1 MRFISAEGVKIMEI
15 GFIGLG
21 VMGQPMALNL
31 ARAGTPLIVWNRSP
45 DRADALRAAGATVAA
60 SAADVFARTRIV
72 LLMLYDATAIDA
84 VLSRGTPEFRDL
96 VAGHVIVQMGTPSPA
111 YSKSLDADIRAAGG
125 AYVEAP
131 VSGSLKPAET
141 GQLVGMLAGAPD
153 RIAEVRPLMAPMCRE
168 VFSCGAVPGAL
179 LMKIAINAFLIPMVT
194 GLAEAFHFADRHGLD
209 VRQLQAILDA
219 GPMASNVS
227 KVKGAKLAES
237 DFTVQS
243 AISDVLKNTRLTTSA
258 AREKGLASPLLDVCE
273 ALYGEAI
280 AQNHAAIDMAGVIK
294 AIEAR
299 SDRGKG

>member
-1 MRFISAEGVKIMEI
+1 MEI

-31 ARAGTPLIVWNRSP
+31 ARAGTSLIVWNRSSE
-45 DRADALRAAGATVAA
+45 RCDALRNAGATVAA
-60 SAADVFARTRIV
+60 SAADVFARTRTV
-72 LLMLYDATAIDA
+72 LLMLYDAAAIDA
-84 VLSRGTPEFRDL
+84 VLGRGTPEFRTL
-96 VAGHVIVQMGTPSPA
+96 VGGHVIVQMGTPSPT

-131 VSGSLKPAET
+131 VSGSLKPAEA
-141 GQLVGMLAGAPD
+141 GQLVGMLAGEPD
-153 RIAEVRPLMAPMCRE
+153 RIAQVRPLMVPMCRE
-168 VFSCGAVPGAL
+168 VFACGAVPGAL

-209 VRQLQAILDA
+209 LRQLQAILDA

-237 DFTVQS
+237 DFAVQS
-243 AISDVLKNTRLTTSA
+243 AITDVLKNTRLTTAA

-273 ALYGEAI
+273 ALYNEAVE
-280 AQNHAAIDMAGVIK
+280 QDHAGIDMAGVIK
-294 AIEAR
+294 AIAAR
-299 SDRGKG
+299 TDRRKG

>member
-1 MRFISAEGVKIMEI
+1 MQI

-31 ARAGTPLIVWNRSP
+31 ARAGTSLVVWNRSP
-45 DRADALRAAGATVAA
+45 DRCDALQAAGASIAA
-60 SAADVFARTRIV
+60 SVADVFARTRIV
-72 LLMLYDATAIDA
+72 LLMLYDAAAIDA
-84 VLSRGTPEFRDL
+84 VLGRGTPGFRDL
-96 VAGHVIVQMGTPSPA
+96 VAGHVIVQMGTPSPG
-111 YSKSLDADIRAAGG
+111 YSASLDADIRAAGG

-141 GQLVGMLAGAPD
+141 AQLVGLLAGDPE
-153 RIAEVRPLMAPMCRE
+153 RIAQVRPLLAPMCRE
-168 VFSCGAVPGAL
+168 VFACGPVPGAL

-227 KVKGAKLAES
+227 KVKGAKLAGG

-243 AISDVLKNTRLTTSA
+243 AISDVLKNTKLTTAA

-280 AQNHAAIDMAGVIK
+280 EQNHAGIDMAGVIK

-299 SDRGKG
+299 TDRHKR

>member
-1 MRFISAEGVKIMEI
+1 MEI

-31 ARAGTPLIVWNRSP
+31 ARAGTSLIVWNRSSE
-45 DRADALRAAGATVAA
+45 RCDALRNAGATVAA
-60 SAADVFARTRIV
+60 SAADVFARTRTV
-72 LLMLYDATAIDA
+72 LLMLYDAAAIDA
-84 VLSRGTPEFRDL
+84 VLGRGTPEFRTL
-96 VAGHVIVQMGTPSPA
+96 VDGHVIVQMGTPSPA

-131 VSGSLKPAET
+131 VSGSLKPAEA
-141 GQLVGMLAGAPD
+141 GQLVGMLAGEPD
-153 RIAEVRPLMAPMCRE
+153 RIAQVRPLMVPMCRE
-168 VFSCGAVPGAL
+168 VFACGAVPGAL

-209 VRQLQAILDA
+209 LRQLQAILDA

-243 AISDVLKNTRLTTSA
+243 AITDVLKNTRLTTAA

-273 ALYGEAI
+273 ALYNEAVE
-280 AQNHAAIDMAGVIK
+280 QDHAGIDMAGVIK
-294 AIEAR
+294 AIAAR
-299 SDRGKG
+299 TDRRKG

>member
-1 MRFISAEGVKIMEI
+1 MDI

-31 ARAGTPLIVWNRSP
+31 IRAGTPLIVWNRSP
-45 DRADALRAAGATVAA
+45 DRIEALQEAGATAAA
-60 SAADVFARTRIV
+60 SPADVFARTRIV
-72 LLMLYDATAIDA
+72 LLMLYDAAAIDA
-84 VLSRGTPEFRDL
+84 VLGRGTSAFRDL
-96 VAGHVIVQMGTPSPA
+96 VAGHVIVQMGTPSPG

-141 GQLVGMLAGAPD
+141 GQLVGMLAGEPD
-153 RIAEVRPLMAPMCRE
+153 IMAQVRPLMAPMCRE
-168 VFSCGAVPGAL
+168 TFSCGPVPGAL

-194 GLAEAFHFADRHGLD
+194 GLAEAFHFAGRHGLD

-227 KVKGAKLAES
+227 KVKGAKLAGD
-237 DFTVQS
+237 DFSVQS
-243 AISDVLKNTRLTTSA
+243 AISDVLKNTRLTIAA

-273 ALYGEAI
+273 ALYSEAVE
-280 AQNHAAIDMAGVIK
+280 QKHAAIDMAGVIK
-294 AIEAR
+294 AIETR
-299 SDRGKG
+299 SDRSKG

>member
-1 MRFISAEGVKIMEI
+1 MQI

-31 ARAGTPLIVWNRSP
+31 ARAGTSLVVWNRSP
-45 DRADALRAAGATVAA
+45 DRCDALRAVDATVAA

-72 LLMLYDATAIDA
+72 LLMLYDAAAIDT
-84 VLSRGTPEFRDL
+84 VLGRGTPEFREL
-96 VAGHVIVQMGTPSPA
+96 VAGHVIVQMGTPSPG
-111 YSKSLDADIRAAGG
+111 YSTALDADIRAAGG

-141 GQLVGMLAGAPD
+141 GQLVGLLAGDPD
-153 RIAEVRPLMAPMCRE
+153 QIAQVRPLLAPMCRE
-168 VFSCGAVPGAL
+168 VFACGPVPGAL

-227 KVKGAKLAES
+227 KVKGAKLAGG

-243 AISDVLKNTRLTTSA
+243 AISDVLKNTKLTTAA
-258 AREKGLASPLLDVCE
+258 ARDKGLASPLLDVCE

-280 AQNHAAIDMAGVIK
+280 EQNHAGIDMAGVIK

-299 SDRGKG
+299 TDRRKR

>member
-1 MRFISAEGVKIMEI
+1 MEI

-45 DRADALRAAGATVAA
+45 GRSDKLRAAGASVAA
-60 SAADVFARTRIV
+60 SAAEVFARTRIV
-72 LLMLYDATAIDA
+72 MLMLYDAAAIDA
-84 VLSRGTPEFRDL
+84 VLGRGTPEFRDL
-96 VAGHVIVQMGTPSPA
+96 VSGHVIVQMGTPSPA

-141 GQLVGMLAGAPD
+141 GQLVGMLAGDPD

-179 LMKIAINAFLIPMVT
+179 LMKIAINAFLIPMVA
-194 GLAEAFHFADRHGLD
+194 GLAEAFHFAQRHGLD

-227 KVKGAKLAES
+227 KVKGAKLAGG
-237 DFTVQS
+237 DFSVQS

-273 ALYGEAI
+273 ALYSEAV
-280 AQNHAAIDMAGVIK
+280 AQNHAGLDMAGVIK

-299 SDRGKG
+299 SDRRKDRVP

>member
-1 MRFISAEGVKIMEI
+1 MEI

-31 ARAGTPLIVWNRSP
+31 ARAGRPLIVWNRSP
-45 DRADALRAAGATVAA
+45 DRCEALRAADATVATRA
-60 SAADVFARTRIV
+60 TDVFAKTRIV
-72 LLMLYDATAIDA
+72 LLMLYDAAAIDT
-84 VLSRGTPEFRDL
+84 VLGRGTPEFRDR
-96 VAGHVIVQMGTPSPA
+96 VAGHVIVQMGTPSPG
-111 YSKSLDADIRAAGG
+111 YSKSLEADIRAAGG

-131 VSGSLKPAET
+131 VSGSLKPAEA
-141 GQLVGMLAGAPD
+141 GQLVGMLAGEPD
-153 RIAEVRPLMAPMCRE
+153 LIAEVRPLMAPMCRE

-194 GLAEAFHFADRHGLD
+194 GLAEAFHFAGRHGLD

-227 KVKGAKLAES
+227 KVKGAKLAGG

-243 AISDVLKNTRLTTSA
+243 AISDVLKNTRLTTAA

-273 ALYGEAI
+273 ALYSEAVE
-280 AQNHAAIDMAGVIK
+280 QDHAGIDMAGVIK

-299 SDRGKG
+299 SGRGKG

>member
-1 MRFISAEGVKIMEI
+1 MEI

-31 ARAGTPLIVWNRSP
+31 ARAGTRLVVWNRSA
-45 DRADALRAAGATVAA
+45 DRCGALKAAGATVAA
-60 SAADVFARTRIV
+60 NAAEVFARTRTV
-72 LLMLYDATAIDA
+72 LLMLYDAAAIDA
-84 VLSRGTPEFRDL
+84 VLGRGTPQFKTM

-131 VSGSLKPAET
+131 VSGSLTPAEA
-141 GQLVGMLAGAPD
+141 GQLVGMLAGEPD
-153 RIAEVRPLMAPMCRE
+153 RIAELQPLMAPMCRE
-168 VFSCGAVPGAL
+168 VFACGAVPGAL

-227 KVKGAKLAES
+227 KVKGAKLAAG
-237 DFTVQS
+237 DFSVQS
-243 AISDVLKNTRLTTSA
+243 AISDVLKNARLTTNA

-273 ALYGEAI
+273 ALYAEA
-280 AQNHAAIDMAGVIK
+280 AELDHAAIDMAGVIK

-299 SDRGKG
+299 SDRKN

>member
-1 MRFISAEGVKIMEI
+1 MEI

-31 ARAGTPLIVWNRSP
+31 ARAGTPLLVWNRSA
-45 DRADALRAAGATVAA
+45 DRCGALQAAGAKVAA
-60 SAADVFARTRIV
+60 SAAEVFSRTRTV
-72 LLMLYDATAIDA
+72 LLMLYDAAAIDA
-84 VLSRGTPEFRDL
+84 VLGRGTPQFRDM

-125 AYVEAP
+125 TYVEAP
-131 VSGSLKPAET
+131 VSGSLKPAEA
-141 GQLVGMLAGAPD
+141 GQLVGMLAGAED
-153 RIAEVRPLMAPMCRE
+153 VVAELRPLMAPMCRE
-168 VFSCGAVPGAL
+168 TFFCGAVPGAL

-209 VRQLQAILDA
+209 LRQLQAILEA

-227 KVKGAKLAES
+227 KVKGAKLVAG
-237 DFTVQS
+237 DFSVQS
-243 AISDVLKNTRLTTSA
+243 AISDVLKNARLTTSA

-273 ALYGEAI
+273 ALYAEA
-280 AQNHAAIDMAGVIK
+280 AAADHAGIDMAGVIK

-299 SDRGKG
+299 SRQR

>member
-1 MRFISAEGVKIMEI
+1 MAVQPAGRKVVEI

-45 DRADALRAAGATVAA
+45 DRSDALRAAGATVAA
-60 SAADVFARTRIV
+60 SAADVFARCRIV
-72 LLMLYDATAIDA
+72 LLMLYDAAAIDA
-84 VLSRGTPEFRDL
+84 VLGRGKPGFRAL
-96 VAGHVIVQMGTPSPA
+96 VDGHVIVQMGTPSPA

-125 AYVEAP
+125 SYVEAP
-131 VSGSLKPAET
+131 VSGSLKPAEA
-141 GQLVGMLAGAPD
+141 GQLVGMLAGDPD
-153 RIAEVRPLMAPMCRE
+153 RITEVSPVMAPMCRE

-219 GPMASNVS
+219 GPMASSVS
-227 KVKGAKLAES
+227 QVKGAKLAES

-273 ALYGEAI
+273 ALYSEAV

-299 SDRGKG
+299 SDRGKE